1 MATDTKR
8 GSSQGS
14 QDYSAGVSVTAS
26 GPGGPGGGP
35 AGPDDGSGSAKPLV
49 TAAVYFDRRGG
60 KKRKR
65 NRKKKYTKGTKA
77 PQRFLFGESRAN
89 YRIANAFSRGLRTFV
104 RRSNRSSR
112 RRKDGFVRYSLRN
125 ASRGFNSGL
134 KELGRAPEEI
144 TNRIGTR
151 NVRRAFRLLTNP
163 FSR

>member
-8 GSSQGS
+8 GSSQAS

-26 GPGGPGGGP
+26 GPGGTGGGP

-49 TAAVYFDRRGG
+49 TTAVYFDRRGG

-65 NRKKKYTKGTKA
+65 NRRKKYTKGTKA
-77 PQRFLFGESRAN
+77 PQRLVFGESRAT
-89 YRIANAFSRGLRTFV
+89 YRVANAFSRGLRTFV
-104 RRSNRSSR
+104 RRSNRSAR

-125 ASRGFNSGL
+125 ASRGFNTAL